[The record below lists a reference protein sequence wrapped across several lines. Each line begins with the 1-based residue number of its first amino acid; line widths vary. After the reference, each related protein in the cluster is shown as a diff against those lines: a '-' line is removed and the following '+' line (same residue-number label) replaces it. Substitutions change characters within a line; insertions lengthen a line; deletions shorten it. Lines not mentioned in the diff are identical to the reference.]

1 MLKRFRYQIA
11 IFLSVIGPG
20 LITANV
26 DNDSGGIFTYS
37 QAGAKYGYLPLWTLI
52 PITLLLIVTQEM
64 CSRMGAVTGKGL
76 SDLIREEFGLRTTF
90 FLMIALVLTNFTNV
104 IAEFAGIASS
114 LELFHISRY
123 ISVPICAVAVWFL
136 VVRGNYRSVEKI
148 FLFACCLYVTYI
160 ISAFLLKPDWKEAAI
175 YSVKPIL
182 MFDTDYITM
191 LIAMVGTSIAPWMQF
206 YLQSA
211 IVEKGI
217 TAKEYVQS
225 RIEVVVGCI
234 LTDVVAFFIIV
245 SCATAIWA
253 HGPKDIN
260 DAADAAVAL
269 KPFGQYAYLLF
280 SAGLFNASF
289 FAACILP
296 LSTVFTVC
304 EGLGF
309 ESGVDK
315 RFHEAPEF
323 YWLYTLLVVLGA
335 AVILWPNFPL
345 VKMILSSQVLN
356 GVLLPFV
363 LIYMVILINKKGL
376 MKEWTN
382 SAAYNAVAWVSV
394 AIMIGLTLALAS
406 ITVKQMM
413 PQAKAGAW
421 KLSPARPGARRPQD
435 AKPRFRPSCVQS
447 GRSRIPHRASDPP
460 GRRHREI
467 FGLIP
472 AGTCKRPS
480 SLKSFLRWWAEWL
493 ASRSRRGWRAA
504 RSAAWRIPESRACR
518 RVSGCAA
525 ARSSRRDNSPGCG
538 IRRRW

>member
-1 MLKRFRYQIA
+1 MLKRLRYQIA
-11 IFLSVIGPG
+11 IFLSVVGPG

-26 DNDSGGIFTYS
+26 DNDSGGILTYS

-90 FLMIALVLTNFTNV
+90 FMMTALVLTNFTNV

-123 ISVPICAVAVWFL
+123 ISVPLCAVAVWLL
-136 VVRGNYRSVEKI
+136 VVRGTYRSVEKV
-148 FLFACCLYVTYI
+148 FLFACSLYVTYI
-160 ISAFLLKPDWKEAAI
+160 ISAFLLKPDWREAAV
-175 YSVKPIL
+175 YSVRPIL
-182 MFDTDYITM
+182 MFDTGYITM
-191 LIAMVGTSIAPWMQF
+191 VIAMVGTSIAPWMQF

-217 TAKEYVQS
+217 TPKEYKQS
-225 RIEVVVGCI
+225 RVEVIVGCI

-245 SCATAIWA
+245 ACAAAIWA
-253 HGPKDIN
+253 HGAKDIN

-315 RFHEAPEF
+315 RFDQAPVF
-323 YWLYTLLVVLGA
+323 YWLFTLLIVLGGG
-335 AVILWPNFPL
+335 VILWPNFPL
-345 VKMILSSQVLN
+345 VRMILFSQVIN
-356 GVLLPFV
+356 GVVLPVV
-363 LIYMVILINKKGL
+363 LIYMVMLINKKSL

-382 SAAYNAVAWVSV
+382 STLYNAVAWVSV
-394 AIMIGLTLALAS
+394 IIMIGLTLALAS
-406 ITVKQMM
+406 ITVKQMT
-413 PQAKAGAW
+413 QASAAPPPASKPLAEVQRDNARGHAVKANVRESSGPHLAGQ
-421 KLSPARPGARRPQD
+421 LGGAR
-435 AKPRFRPSCVQS
+435 K
-447 GRSRIPHRASDPP
+447 
-460 GRRHREI
+460 
-467 FGLIP
+467 
-472 AGTCKRPS
+472 
-480 SLKSFLRWWAEWL
+480 L
-493 ASRSRRGWRAA
+493 A
-504 RSAAWRIPESRACR
+504 
-518 RVSGCAA
+518 
-525 ARSSRRDNSPGCG
+525 N
-538 IRRRW
+538 